1 MDRAELL
8 RAATAIY
15 CDFQTCGSLSI
26 EKAVDEAKQLLRAV
40 DEACPEPEWPLR
52 SSPYD
57 EWPKENTISR
67 RDYLMCFDEVRA
79 LVEAA
84 RRAVD
89 DYAMGKR
96 DRLPRALAPFEEWDE
111 MTSLGW
117 SK

>member
-8 RAATAIY
+8 RVATAIY

-79 LVEAA
+79 LVDAAKRGHICATPDEAP
-84 RRAVD
+84 
-89 DYAMGKR
+89 MCP
-96 DRLPRALAPFEEWDE
+96 LCCALAPFKEQAE
-111 MTSLGW
+111 
-117 SK
+117 

>member
-8 RAATAIY
+8 QVATA
-15 CDFQTCGSLSI
+15 L
-26 EKAVDEAKQLLRAV
+26 AAKGYQAPGVVGCAERLILAV

-79 LVEAA
+79 LVDAA
-84 RRAVD
+84 RCSVD
-89 DYAMGKR
+89 DYAMGGG
-96 DRLPRALAPFEEWDE
+96 DMLPRALAPFKEQAE
-111 MTSLGW
+111 
-117 SK
+117 